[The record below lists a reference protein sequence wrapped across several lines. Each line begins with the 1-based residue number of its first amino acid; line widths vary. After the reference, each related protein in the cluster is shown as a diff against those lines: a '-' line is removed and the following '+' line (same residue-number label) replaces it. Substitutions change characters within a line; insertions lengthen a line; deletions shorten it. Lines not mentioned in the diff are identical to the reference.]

1 MNQLQQQIFNLES
14 QKQMFE
20 ILNDERRE
28 EIDDLTGQIVTI
40 KKVVNDTDKG

>member
-20 ILNDERRE
+20 NLSDERRE